1 LSDEAPI
8 EARIARV
15 RARIDALYGDHALE
29 QAEGVVQVAAVFED
43 GDAWRVLK
51 IGAGAPTSPTDAFVL
66 ALSRA
71 RADAIVVTGKILRD
85 EPQLRYALEGEIGA
99 DLHAWRRAVLGRV
112 EPPRLL
118 VLSRSVDL
126 DPDHPALHGWATPIV
141 ITSTAGAKDAADLGV
156 RVVGLHD
163 PSLEAAIAWAR
174 TELSARTITIE
185 AGPSTARTLYEGP
198 VAAIDELMV
207 SIADGPVEA
216 SARGGALVSGARARA
231 LLPEFSGG
239 APVSEPSGRWR
250 FFRLTR
256 NRPVADGVR
265 S

>member
-1 LSDEAPI
+1 MTEQD
-8 EARIARV
+8 RIARV
-15 RARIDALYGDHALE
+15 RARIDAVYGDHALE

-43 GDAWRVLK
+43 GEDWRVLK
-51 IGAGAPTSPTDAFVL
+51 IGEGAPTSPTDAFVL

-118 VLSRSVDL
+118 VLSRSVDF

-141 ITSTAGAKDAADLGV
+141 ITSTAAAEGAGDLGV
-156 RVVGLHD
+156 RVVGLPD
-163 PSLEAAIAWAR
+163 PSLTAAIAWAR

-185 AGPSTARTLYEGP
+185 AGPSTARTLYEDQEP
-198 VAAIDELMV
+198 AIDELMV
-207 SIADGPVEA
+207 SIVEGPVVPN
-216 SARGGALVSGARARA
+216 ARGGALVSEARARA
-231 LLPEFSGG
+231 LLPESSGG

-250 FFRLTR
+250 FFRFTR
-256 NRPVADGVR
+256 NRPPGVGVR